1 MVQDL
6 LHNPGLGESD
16 HECLRFELTCSKDFR
31 SNVTIPNYHKAEYV
45 TIRSRLQDVNWTQLL
60 NERFLKS
67 YAKFIT
73 KLETSMEGCVPK
85 KTLEKKQKSIYLSQ
99 DTIKLKDKKAKLWR
113 QYKKTRGNYDL
124 MQYKRAKNKLR
135 SLTRSQRINFENNL
149 AKDIKTQPKKFW
161 AYVKSRT
168 KTRCKIPS
176 LRTKESKASTAA
188 EKAEALRGH
197 MGLWTPFGR
206 SQNTDSFRSLSVLTT
221 MDIK

>member
-1 MVQDL
+1 
-6 LHNPGLGESD
+6 
-16 HECLRFELTCSKDFR
+16 
-31 SNVTIPNYHKAEYV
+31 
-45 TIRSRLQDVNWTQLL
+45 
-60 NERFLKS
+60 
-67 YAKFIT
+67 
-73 KLETSMEGCVPK
+73 MEGCVPK

-124 MQYKRAKNKLR
+124 LQYKRAKNKLR